1 VSTGDTLT
9 RVGVSPPLIWGASPT
24 DFALGTREHDLVTM
38 CAPIETLTE
47 SSVSA
52 EAHDERAGTRWIRPL
67 GIVLAV
73 ASALALA
80 IELRHAHL
88 GETLSSV
95 RPGFVALALGWTAL
109 SMLAAAYNLLGFTP
123 VRLRLGQT
131 MLVQIA
137 TSGLRIIAP
146 SAVSTPAVT
155 IRYLVRSGVRTPDA
169 LATVGAAQTAQL
181 LVTTLLVSV
190 LGIASGDTA
199 GGAHVNITSLLV
211 GGVVVALVLTL
222 FAAIARSYERVR
234 DIVAQA
240 GRSIATLGRH
250 LRRRPAMVG
259 VGVLASGALTVA
271 HILAFAACVSAVG
284 GQVSLLALATIYLA
298 AAAAGSIVPT
308 PGGLGAVEAALIAG
322 LTTAGLA
329 LPAATGAAL
338 LSRFV
343 AVWLPSIPGWIAVI
357 ALRRRSLL

>member
-1 VSTGDTLT
+1 MSTGGTLT
-9 RVGVSPPLIWGASPT
+9 MVGVSPPLIWGASPT
-24 DFALGTREHDLVTM
+24 DFVLDAREPDLVTM
-38 CAPIETLTE
+38 CAPVEILTE
-47 SSVSA
+47 PIPSA
-52 EAHDERAGTRWIRPL
+52 SNRDDRGGNRWIRPL
-67 GIVLAV
+67 GIALAV
-73 ASALALA
+73 ASALVLA
-80 IELRHAHL
+80 VQLRHAHL

-109 SMLAAAYNLLGFTP
+109 SMVAAAYNLLGFTP

-131 MLVQIA
+131 LLVQIA
-137 TSGLRIIAP
+137 TSGLRVIAP

-181 LVTTLLVSV
+181 LVTTLLVAV
-190 LGIASGDTA
+190 LGIASGDTTI
-199 GGAHVNITSLLV
+199 GGRVNLTSLLV
-211 GGVVVALVLTL
+211 GGFVVALVLTVL
-222 FAAIARSYERVR
+222 AAIARSYDRVR
-234 DIVAQA
+234 EIVAEAAQ
-240 GRSIATLGRH
+240 SVATLGRH

-259 VGVLASGALTVA
+259 VGVLASGALTAA

-322 LTTAGLA
+322 LTTAGLG
-329 LPAATGAAL
+329 LTTATGAAL
-338 LSRFV
+338 LSRLV

-357 ALRRRSLL
+357 ALRRRALL